1 MVSYNIYIM
10 EQFKKNN
17 KINKEK
23 SMVLYNIYYK
33 NSLYTA
39 LQWIR
44 SNLKSLLDGLSGTKR
59 QQIVLVI
66 PTDVA
71 LSHHRHCRHP
81 ATLLQWPGID
91 TQLSESITYSSYS
104 C

>member
-1 MVSYNIYIM
+1 
-10 EQFKKNN
+10 
-17 KINKEK
+17 
-23 SMVLYNIYYK
+23 MVLYNIYYK

-71 LSHHRHCRHP
+71 LSHNRHCRHP
-81 ATLLQWPGID
+81 DTLLQWPGIN
-91 TQLSESITYSSYS
+91 TQHSESITYSSYS